1 MATINNFEH
10 SNINR
15 GVELILRNKGG
26 DKKTKFNSKE
36 FNFEKVFSFLWKEIH
51 FAIKFKVINKK

>member
-1 MATINNFEH
+1 MGIINKFEY

-26 DKKTKFNSKE
+26 DKKTESNSKE
-36 FNFEKVFSFLWKEIH
+36 FSFKKIFSFLRKEIY
-51 FAIKFKVINKK
+51 FEIKFKVINKK